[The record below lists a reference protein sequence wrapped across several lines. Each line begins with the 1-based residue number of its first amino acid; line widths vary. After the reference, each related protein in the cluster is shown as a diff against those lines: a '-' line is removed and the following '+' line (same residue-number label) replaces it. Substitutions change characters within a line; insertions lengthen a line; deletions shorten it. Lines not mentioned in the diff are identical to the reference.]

1 LTKRKLYLLDE
12 ETILNVKLLALKA
25 GKTESKYVNDM
36 LTKIINE
43 SKKGEKNDRRFSK
56 DSIY

>member
-12 ETILNVKLLALKA
+12 DVIIGIKVLALTN

-36 LTKIINE
+36 LTKIIKQ
-43 SKKGEKNDRRFSK
+43 SKKEEKE
-56 DSIY
+56 